1 MPRRKQEFVEER
13 RRQIIEGALDVF
25 STKGFVGATNKDVA
39 MAAGI
44 NSPGLIYHYF
54 KDKADL
60 LRAVIEEFGPPMRL
74 VAHPEEVM
82 DLPPEEAL
90 TRFGIAYLR
99 LTEDPKIGACVRLVF
114 GEALR
119 EPAFAR
125 TFFDAGPLRV
135 WHLLADYLRRQMDL
149 GRLRRVDPETA
160 ARSFL
165 GPLVLQLLMRAM
177 LRLPY
182 AAEVAP
188 EVLVASAVDIFL
200 NGLREEAP

>member
-25 STKGFVGATNKDVA
+25 SMKGFVRATNKDVA
-39 MAAGI
+39 VAAGI

-60 LRAVIEEFGPPMRL
+60 LRAVIEQHAPPMHL
-74 VAHPEEVM
+74 VAHPEEMM
-82 DLPPEEAL
+82 DLPPAEAL
-90 TRFGIAYLR
+90 TRFGLAYLR
-99 LTEDPKIGACVRLVF
+99 LTDDPKIGACIRLVF

-135 WHLLADYLRRQMDL
+135 WYLLVEYLQHQMDL
-149 GRLRRVDPETA
+149 GRLRHVDPETA
-160 ARSFL
+160 ARGFL
-165 GPLVLQLLMRAM
+165 GPLVLQLLIRTM

-182 AAEVAP
+182 ATEVAP
-188 EVLVASAVDIFL
+188 EDLVTSAVDIFL
-200 NGLREEAP
+200 NGLREEAQ